1 MNTLKKK
8 IAALA
13 ASLVAASSVS
23 VPLFSAGASVGDL
36 GTALGDTLN
45 FILTDDE
52 RPEWDT
58 STTTSSGAEAPETE
72 YSYAEP
78 QIAVLEINDEVYLGD
93 QQILSSESYVSI
105 GDITEQ
111 YYVGDIF
118 ALDVE
123 TSGCSYVEYTSSDED
138 IASIDSD
145 GTVTLLAAGEVTF
158 TVYGYGGGSVVEDSL
173 TYTVEE
179 EPNDN
184 YRFVVDKTYD
194 GETIYIFGS
203 SETFTIESYPLG
215 AYGVPTS
222 WESSN
227 PDVARVDKDGQ
238 VTVYCDSKYY
248 EQDFTI
254 TITAR
259 NEYWSDSITFYVCV
273 GKLITSTTTTLTTT
287 TTTTICYGFDLDK
300 THDGETIYIFG
311 SSESFIIESDP
322 HYDSS
327 YGVPTRWESSNPDVA
342 NVDENGKVT
351 VYCDSKY
358 YVQEFTITITASNDY
373 WWDSITFYVCV
384 GQLETTTIQ
393 PAYISLSEP
402 DKSDIYFGN
411 SFSLDYYG
419 YGYSTIQWQSSDESV
434 ATVDQSG
441 YVTIVGAGEVT
452 IEVWVGG
459 SINSE
464 EDSVTFTVEPPP
476 ELELIEPDASQLYAL
491 NVFNID
497 YTGENI
503 NSIKWSTSDEAIA
516 MILSDN
522 RVKIIGYGTV
532 TITATAKNSQGSSTR
547 DSVTFTIS
555 ESVTPS
561 VTPSILPTKLTLAP
575 GDTALLTVLNV
586 PDGTTVTWLTDNTKV
601 ASVDNGNVTAVG
613 EGTAVIYAVA
623 GDTVCECTVTVV
635 KSGTGVFGDAD
646 GDSELTITDV
656 VVIMVHVVTPG
667 GTLTAEQI
675 GNADVYQRGDG
686 ISNMDALAV
695 QKRIAQL
702 LTSLPE
708 SVL

>member
-1 MNTLKKK
+1 MNTLKEK

-273 GKLITSTTTTLTTT
+273 G
-287 TTTTICYGFDLDK
+287 
-300 THDGETIYIFG
+300 
-311 SSESFIIESDP
+311 
-322 HYDSS
+322 
-327 YGVPTRWESSNPDVA
+327 
-342 NVDENGKVT
+342 
-351 VYCDSKY
+351 
-358 YVQEFTITITASNDY
+358 
-373 WWDSITFYVCV
+373 
-384 GQLETTTIQ
+384 QLETTTIQ

-635 KSGTGVFGDAD
+635 KSGTGVYGDAD
-646 GDSELTITDV
+646 GDGELTITDV

>member
-1 MNTLKKK
+1 MNTLKEK

-78 QIAVLEINDEVYLGD
+78 QIAVLAINDEVYLGD

-259 NEYWSDSITFYVCV
+259 NEYWS
-273 GKLITSTTTTLTTT
+273 
-287 TTTTICYGFDLDK
+287 
-300 THDGETIYIFG
+300 
-311 SSESFIIESDP
+311 
-322 HYDSS
+322 
-327 YGVPTRWESSNPDVA
+327 
-342 NVDENGKVT
+342 
-351 VYCDSKY
+351 
-358 YVQEFTITITASNDY
+358 
-373 WWDSITFYVCV
+373 DSITFYVCV

-635 KSGTGVFGDAD
+635 KSGTGVYGDAD
-646 GDSELTITDV
+646 GDGELTITDV

>member
-1 MNTLKKK
+1 MNTLKEK

-273 GKLITSTTTTLTTT
+273 G
-287 TTTTICYGFDLDK
+287 
-300 THDGETIYIFG
+300 
-311 SSESFIIESDP
+311 
-322 HYDSS
+322 
-327 YGVPTRWESSNPDVA
+327 
-342 NVDENGKVT
+342 
-351 VYCDSKY
+351 
-358 YVQEFTITITASNDY
+358 
-373 WWDSITFYVCV
+373 
-384 GQLETTTIQ
+384 QLETTTIQ

-635 KSGTGVFGDAD
+635 KSGTGVYGDAD
-646 GDSELTITDV
+646 GDGELTITDV
-656 VVIMVHVVTPG
+656 VVIMVHAVTPG
-667 GTLTAEQI
+667 GTFTAEQI

>member
-1 MNTLKKK
+1 MNTLKEK

-78 QIAVLEINDEVYLGD
+78 QIAVLEINDEIYLGD

-259 NEYWSDSITFYVCV
+259 NEYWS
-273 GKLITSTTTTLTTT
+273 
-287 TTTTICYGFDLDK
+287 
-300 THDGETIYIFG
+300 
-311 SSESFIIESDP
+311 
-322 HYDSS
+322 
-327 YGVPTRWESSNPDVA
+327 
-342 NVDENGKVT
+342 
-351 VYCDSKY
+351 
-358 YVQEFTITITASNDY
+358 
-373 WWDSITFYVCV
+373 DSITFYVCV

-635 KSGTGVFGDAD
+635 KSGTGVYGDAD
-646 GDSELTITDV
+646 GDGELTITDV